1 MEGLITVVIV
11 LAVAGAIVYA
21 LFRPREKGEKRGWDL
36 YYYIVIFISIAL
48 LFWAISDLGRVWL
61 EQLWNTGTS
70 YYYQASR
77 SDIFLRRI
85 SLRLSTL
92 LVALPIF
99 AFHYTKATLKKD
111 EELDYHSRKTYAMMV
126 LILSSLVVL
135 GCGTGLVYQ
144 GMNFALG
151 VSEKPPQALAFF
163 IPYTISGLM
172 VCVMH
177 YRIWQVAEHRVKP
190 AILR

>member
-1 MEGLITVVIV
+1 
-11 LAVAGAIVYA
+11 VYA

-151 VSEKPPQALAFF
+151 VSEKPTQALAFF

-172 VCVMH
+172 VWVMH

-190 AILR
+190 VI